1 LHIVDALIRP
11 YRPDDASAVRHCVT
25 ELQEFERVLDPRLRP
40 GQAIADDLCER
51 MHAWCREAEGR
62 LFVAEQDG
70 TVVGFVC
77 VLAREPFTDLDDP
90 PGTYALV
97 TDLIVL
103 PPWRGRGIGRR
114 LLESAEMFARNAG
127 AREFRIGVLSR
138 NLAARRLYL
147 AAGFQPHVEIF
158 AKRW

>member
-1 LHIVDALIRP
+1 VDALIRP
-11 YRPDDASAVRHCVT
+11 YRPDDASAVRYCVV
-25 ELQEFERVLDPRLRP
+25 ELQESERVLDPRLRP
-40 GQAIADDLCER
+40 GQAIADDYCEQL
-51 MHAWCREAEGR
+51 HAQCREAEGR
-62 LFVAEQDG
+62 MFVAEQDG

-90 PGTYALV
+90 PGTYAFV

-103 PPWRGRGIGRR
+103 PPWRGHGIGRR
-114 LLESAEMFARNAG
+114 LLESAETFARNAG

-138 NLAARRLYL
+138 NLTARRLYL
-147 AAGFQPHVEIF
+147 ANGFEPHLEIF

>member
-1 LHIVDALIRP
+1 MTVDPLIRP
-11 YRPDDASAVRHCVT
+11 YRPEDASAVRDCVT

-51 MHAWCREAEGR
+51 MHARCREAEGR

-97 TDLIVL
+97 TDLVVL
-103 PPWRGRGIGRR
+103 APWRSRGIGRR
-114 LLESAEMFARNAG
+114 LLESAEAFARSKG
-127 AREFRIGVLSR
+127 ARELRIGVLSR

-147 AAGFQPHVEIF
+147 AAGFEPHSETF
-158 AKRW
+158 EKRW

>member
-1 LHIVDALIRP
+1 MIRP
-11 YRPDDASAVRHCVT
+11 YRPDDASAVRRCVT
-25 ELQEFERVLDPRLRP
+25 ELQEHERVLDPRLRP
-40 GQAIADDLCER
+40 GQAVADDYCEQL
-51 MHAWCREAEGR
+51 HARCREVEGR

-70 TVVGFVC
+70 IVVGFVC

-114 LLESAEMFARNAG
+114 LLESAEAFARNAG
-127 AREFRIGVLSR
+127 ASEFRIGVLSG
-138 NLAARRLYL
+138 NLSARRLYL
-147 AAGFQPHVEIF
+147 AAGFQPHLEIF